1 MVRGYSTNSLLI
13 EPWVRIAG
21 GGVDEHELFLSATA
35 FGVGDNGV
43 AEGAGDDGRRHS
55 WVWSGDVV
63 RGSTVS
69 ATVASLQ
76 GADGRA
82 SSRRAAADTSSMS
95 RSTSLRPISTRRR
108 IIKGVRALN
117 HRVTETYT
125 IEHSGSG
132 SYRRDGDR
140 RGWRQKSFFVDNAS
154 FVALDDDAVSI
165 LSVGS
170 GRDVVDAVSCG
181 VRVVVRDAR
190 ARDCEALVR
199 LRFSHRRASA
209 LRRAFRTRAC
219 PPSSLV
225 LHVAEDCNM
234 RCGYCYADFGRY
246 GGEAR
251 LMTAVRGSIVDAFF
265 DGLDEARLHVT
276 FFGGEPLLNVP
287 AIRAHAHPT
296 CITRGRSVASV
307 SRRMG
312 PVVGRARRFFR
323 AEGFALTVS
332 IDGAPRS
339 TTDSACFR
347 APRVPTRASSN
358 AWAPRRCLPL
368 RVT

>member
-108 IIKGVRALN
+108 IIKGVRAWN

-140 RGWRQKSFFVDNAS
+140 RGWRAKSFFVDNAS

-251 LMTAVRGSIVDAFF
+251 LMTACAGRSSTHSSMASM
-265 DGLDEARLHVT
+265 R
-276 FFGGEPLLNVP
+276 
-287 AIRAHAHPT
+287 RACT
-296 CITRGRSVASV
+296 SRSSVASRCSTCRRSV
-307 SRRMG
+307 RTHTQPASRED
-312 PVVGRARRFFR
+312 ARSLRSHDEWDLLSDEL
-323 AEGFALTVS
+323 AGSFA
-332 IDGAPRS
+332 RK
-339 TTDSACFR
+339 
-347 APRVPTRASSN
+347 AS
-358 AWAPRRCLPL
+358 R
-368 RVT
+368 